1 MKSLFSTH
9 WKASTQRRKQRK
21 YREHAP
27 LHIKGKF
34 LNSPL
39 SEELRKKY
47 QKRSLRVKTGDKV
60 RVARGQFKGHTG
72 KVERVNVK
80 RTQIYIE
87 KLDVTK
93 KDGSK
98 TFYPIHPSKVIILDL
113 NLDDKLRRLKLT
125 GGEKGGEKTE
135 HDKAPSQTN

>member
-1 MKSLFSTH
+1 MKPLFSTH

-21 YREHAP
+21 YRAHAP

-39 SEELRKKY
+39 SKELRKKY
-47 QKRSLRVKTGDKV
+47 QKRSFRVKKGDRV
-60 RVARGQFKGHTG
+60 RVTRGQFKGHTG
-72 KVERVNVK
+72 KIERVDVK
-80 RTQIYIE
+80 RTKLYIE

-98 TFYPIHPSKVIILDL
+98 TFYPIHPSKVMILDL
-113 NLDDKLRRLKLT
+113 NLDDQKRKLKLT
-125 GGEKGGEKTE
+125 GGEKTE
-135 HDKAPSQTN
+135 QTPKRSEH